1 MGLREAPW
9 GVQGLLVEQKACVC
23 VCVGGCLSKEFFPK
37 REKKTMLP
45 ELFDL
50 GLTGNFPQTIC

>member
-9 GVQGLLVEQKACVC
+9 GVQGLLVEQKACVW
-23 VCVGGCLSKEFFPK
+23 VGGCLSKEFFPK
-37 REKKTMLP
+37 REKKTMLQ

-50 GLTGNFPQTIC
+50 GLTGNFPQTIY

>member
-9 GVQGLLVEQKACVC
+9 GVQGLLVEQKACMC
-23 VCVGGCLSKEFFPK
+23 VWGYLSKEFFPK

-50 GLTGNFPQTIC
+50 GLTGNFPQTIY